1 MRVLVTGATGFVGSH
16 AVAEM
21 LSAGHDVR
29 CLVRDPSRLDGA
41 LSSTDRE
48 RVDVAV
54 GDVLD
59 AASVRRA

>member
-1 MRVLVTGATGFVGSH
+1 MDARTLLDQLFP
-16 AVAEM
+16 
-21 LSAGHDVR
+21 AGHDVR
-29 CLVRDPSRLDGA
+29 CLVRDPTRLDGA

-59 AASVRRA
+59 VMAV